1 MIDLFIGNYEIV
13 IGRNGYIK
21 ECEKYIPCK
30 IVGYLFKSRKYQVKT
45 QDGRNLMV
53 EKIYI
58 NY

>member
-1 MIDLFIGNYEIV
+1 MIDLFIGNCEKV

-21 ECEKYIPCK
+21 ESEKYIPCK
-30 IVGYLFKSRKYQVKT
+30 IVEYLFKSKRYQVRT